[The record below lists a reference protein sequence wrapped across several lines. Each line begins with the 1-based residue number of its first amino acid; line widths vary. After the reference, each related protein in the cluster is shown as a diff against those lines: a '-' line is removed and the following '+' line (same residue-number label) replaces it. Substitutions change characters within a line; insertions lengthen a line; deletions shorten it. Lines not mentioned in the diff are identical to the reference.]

1 MLTIHRHAVRAHLCA
16 LCFSTTNGRGA
27 LRLVI
32 QGLFGLPG
40 RHYRLWSNFNEQLER
55 LAEVFDCLCMAI
67 LKLKPSKCH
76 LCMRKVEFLG
86 HVVSEGQLAM
96 QSNKVDDIRKWP
108 VPRTIWNVRKF
119 MGLAGYYRRFIKGF
133 SIIAGPLYTLM
144 GKDAVFQWMPECQDA
159 FDELKE
165 RLTNEPVL
173 ALPEDGGTYILD
185 TDASNY
191 GLGAVL
197 SQQQAD
203 GEKVITYASRTMMPA
218 EKKYETTRKELLAIV
233 TGLKH
238 FRQYLLGRHIIIS
251 TDHAAL
257 SWLRRTAEPMPQL
270 ARWLTYIEQ
279 FDYEVLHRPG
289 VRHGNADALS
299 RRPPT
304 VELDKLG
311 LDEDEE
317 PLSREITDGSDSD
330 KSGLAE
336 RQQQDPEL
344 GAFVKLRKARRDL
357 PGRDELQAESELTKN
372 WSADG
377 INSRYIT
384 ISSTGDTGILPGAKE
399 TIYNFWCHEPT
410 CKKSLTNVTEVLLED
425 TPVRERPSTKF
436 KDGFLGSVAN

>member
-1 MLTIHRHAVRAHLCA
+1 
-16 LCFSTTNGRGA
+16 
-27 LRLVI
+27 
-32 QGLFGLPG
+32 
-40 RHYRLWSNFNEQLER
+40 
-55 LAEVFDCLCMAI
+55 MAI